1 MGAKSPTGHPEELRR
16 GNAASESGPAE
27 PSRFPKEKSDEGFR
41 DSKDLSVSLRS
52 RALAGEPLL
61 GCFLTWPV
69 AGALELL
76 ALARFDFA
84 VLDTEHGFFDAESVE
99 SMVRAADA
107 AGLPAVVR
115 VPSAIASSEAGRALD
130 AGAAG
135 TLFPRSDGAAAARG
149 AVEAVKYAPA
159 GRRGL
164 AGVRANRYGT
174 IPFDRWVREA
184 NETTAVIVQIE
195 TVGALDGVDA
205 IAALDGVDV
214 LFVGPN
220 DLSQA
225 LGIPGNYGDARYRA
239 AVERV
244 AAAARAHGKAAG
256 IMLREPAQMA
266 ELRTQGYTV
275 FTTSDRSLL
284 AQSGSAWRAALEG
297 A

>member
-1 MGAKSPTGHPEELRR
+1 MA
-16 GNAASESGPAE
+16 
-27 PSRFPKEKSDEGFR
+27 
-41 DSKDLSVSLRS
+41 DSFRS

-61 GCFLTWPV
+61 GCFVTWPT
-69 AGALELL
+69 AGAVELL

-99 SMVRAADA
+99 SMVRAADG

-115 VPSAIASSEAGRALD
+115 VPSAVAFSEAGRALD

-135 TLFPRSDGAAAARG
+135 TLFPRSDGAATVRAAL
-149 AVEAVKYAPA
+149 EAVKYAPE

-174 IPFDRWVREA
+174 IPFDRWVRDA
-184 NETTAVIVQIE
+184 NENTAVIVQIE
-195 TVGALDGVDA
+195 TAGALDAVDA
-205 IAALDGVDV
+205 IAAERRVDV

-225 LGIPGNYGDARYRA
+225 LGIPGHYDDPRYRA

-244 AAAARAHGKAAG
+244 AASARARGKAAA
-256 IMLREPAQMA
+256 IMLRDASQMA
-266 ELRTQGYTV
+266 GLRAQGFTI
-275 FTTSDRSLL
+275 FTTSDRGLL
-284 AQSGSAWRAALEG
+284 SQSASAWRAAFEG